1 MCIRDRRY
9 FDTHKTGEVMSRVT
23 NDLEK
28 VSAAM
33 QEGLPQFV
41 SSVFT
46 ILFAA
51 AVMLSLSPG
60 LFLVVLLSLAVSME
74 MCIRDRSYSR
84 SFSYI
89 LPEGRACSP
98 AAQDLISILEVLG
111 ER

>member
-60 LFLVVLLSLAVSME
+60 LFLVVLLSLAVSMVATGYVSTLAQRAYGE
-74 MCIRDRSYSR
+74 NLASDRKR
-84 SFSYI
+84 
-89 LPEGRACSP
+89 
-98 AAQDLISILEVLG
+98 VV
-111 ER
+111 